1 MLPNII
7 KEQSISAANGGHSPC
22 DELSIGL
29 VSSSSRS
36 RLGQT
41 IVLILPGGDTH
52 KHNHQRQLL
61 HHVRQKILQ
70 PLSHFTF
77 IGPKKTLMFNQPPFS
92 ILHFHCMK
100 KEAPVDTRART
111 RPGGCNMSDDS
122 ISECT
127 SQLWS
132 SPGRVLLMVLA
143 ATISARLLLAAGHP
157 QYCLLCRGQHFGH
170 RYCDEYTFYC

>member
-52 KHNHQRQLL
+52 QHNHQRQLL

-77 IGPKKTLMFNQPPFS
+77 IGQTKNTNVQSTTIFHLKFP
-92 ILHFHCMK
+92 LH
-100 KEAPVDTRART
+100 EERGA
-111 RPGGCNMSDDS
+111 S
-122 ISECT
+122 
-127 SQLWS
+127 
-132 SPGRVLLMVLA
+132 
-143 ATISARLLLAAGHP
+143 GH
-157 QYCLLCRGQHFGH
+157 QG
-170 RYCDEYTFYC
+170 